1 MKNTHV
7 ITTQSSLIIKDL
19 LFDGRIDEDLIWV
32 DWRRWD
38 MGYGIWVDWRRWDMG
53 YGRNEI
59 MKIWDMGGLE
69 EMGYGIWEE

>member
-38 MGYGIWVDWRRWDMG
+38 MGYG
-53 YGRNEI
+53 RNGI

-69 EMGYGIWEE
+69 EMGYGIWKKWNNEDMG

>member
-38 MGYGIWVDWRRWDMG
+38 MR
-53 YGRNEI
+53 YGRNGI
-59 MKIWDMGGLE
+59 MKIWDKERLE
-69 EMGYGIWEE
+69 